1 MTVMKRTI
9 ACVGALLLAV
19 TLGSCGQ
26 SAAPEEVANYL
37 VEFQQPFV
45 GREARDAS
53 ELDAIVQNAL
63 EIAGDRESKIASDS
77 EEGEQAK
84 RMNNKFD
91 MANDAY
97 KKGDYAEAQRLYEAV
112 LENVHGHYGANVNLT
127 LALLQQNKN
136 DEALAQALAC
146 CHTFPEEPEP
156 LLNVQVAGA
165 ACGFH
170 VDDVEAAA
178 DNVLQD
184 AGSSLEALRAEL
196 TDEYDNFYIYNQVW
210 DRIETD
216 LHVQAEGDEG
226 EDGEAS
232 APEKPEYATYTALG
246 VDLAVLGDELVDDS
260 DVAALDAYYHAVGLQ
275 LGFEAD
281 PSLIEPVHTMP
292 YVAVDSDLCTI
303 RVVEITNDNPGDE
316 RGLVFEIENKT
327 DDTTFALGRGKV
339 WIVNG
344 IESTPQMEQTWVQ
357 AGETK
362 DVFLKPGYSGPDEVT
377 SLAGTIVISSKE
389 KNTVLEVYPISWA
402 AAEEAAESE

>member
-1 MTVMKRTI
+1 MTVMKKTI

-19 TLGSCGQ
+19 TLSSCGQ
-26 SAAPEEVANYL
+26 PAAPEEVANYL
-37 VEFQQPFV
+37 VEFEQPFV

-63 EIAGDRESKIASDS
+63 EIAADRESKIASDS

-84 RMNNKFD
+84 RMNKKFD

-97 KKGDYAEAQRLYEAV
+97 KEGDYPEAQRLYEAV
-112 LENVHGHYGANVNLT
+112 IENVHGHYGANVNLT

-170 VDDVEAAA
+170 VDDVEAAV
-178 DNVLQD
+178 DTVLQD
-184 AGSSLEALRAEL
+184 AGSSFETLRAEL

-216 LHVQAEGDEG
+216 LHVQAEGDKG
-226 EDGEAS
+226 EDAEATTP
-232 APEKPEYATYTALG
+232 ANPDYATYTALG
-246 VDLAVLGDELVDDS
+246 VDLAALGDELVDDS

-303 RVVEITNDNPGDE
+303 RLVEITNNSPGEE
-316 RGLVFEIENKT
+316 RGLLFEITNKT
-327 DDTTFALGRGKV
+327 EDTTFSLGRGKV

-344 IESTPQMEQTWVQ
+344 TESTPRMEQTWVM

-362 DVFLKPGYSGPDEVT
+362 DIVLKPGYSGQDEVT
-377 SLAGTIVISSKE
+377 SLAGTIVVKIGRA
-389 KNTVLEVYPISWA
+389 NV
-402 AAEEAAESE
+402 

>member
-1 MTVMKRTI
+1 
-9 ACVGALLLAV
+9 
-19 TLGSCGQ
+19 
-26 SAAPEEVANYL
+26 
-37 VEFQQPFV
+37 
-45 GREARDAS
+45 
-53 ELDAIVQNAL
+53 
-63 EIAGDRESKIASDS
+63 
-77 EEGEQAK
+77 
-84 RMNNKFD
+84 
-91 MANDAY
+91 
-97 KKGDYAEAQRLYEAV
+97 
-112 LENVHGHYGANVNLT
+112 
-127 LALLQQNKN
+127 
-136 DEALAQALAC
+136 
-146 CHTFPEEPEP
+146 
-156 LLNVQVAGA
+156 VQVAGA

-184 AGSSLEALRAEL
+184 AGSSLETLRTEL

-210 DRIETD
+210 DRIETV

-226 EDGEAS
+226 DAEAA
-232 APEKPEYATYTALG
+232 APEKPEYATFTALG

-303 RVVEITNDNPGDE
+303 RVLEITNDNPGEE
-316 RGLVFEIENKT
+316 RRLVFEIENKT

-344 IESTPQMEQTWVQ
+344 TELTPQMEQTWVQ

-362 DVFLKPGYSGPDEVT
+362 DVVLKPGYSGPDEVT
-377 SLAGTIVISSKE
+377 SLAGTIVVSSKE

>member
-1 MTVMKRTI
+1 MTVIKRTI

-77 EEGEQAK
+77 EEAEQAK

-184 AGSSLEALRAEL
+184 AGSSLETLREEL

-226 EDGEAS
+226 DAEAAAS
-232 APEKPEYATYTALG
+232 EKPEYATFTALG

-303 RVVEITNDNPGDE
+303 RVLEITNDKPGEE

-327 DDTTFALGRGKV
+327 DDTTFSLGRGKV

-344 IESTPQMEQTWVQ
+344 TELTPQMEQTWVQ

-362 DVFLKPGYSGPDEVT
+362 DVVLKPGYSGQDEVT

>member
-1 MTVMKRTI
+1 MSVMRRTI

-26 SAAPEEVANYL
+26 AAAPEEVANYL
-37 VEFQQPFV
+37 VEFEQPFV

-53 ELDAIVQNAL
+53 ELEGIVQNAL

-77 EEGEQAK
+77 EEAEQAK
-84 RMNNKFD
+84 RMNKKFD

-170 VDDVEAAA
+170 TTDVEVAV
-178 DNVLQD
+178 DNVLHD
-184 AGSSLEALRAEL
+184 AGSSFETLRGEL
-196 TDEYDNFYIYNQVW
+196 NDEYNNFYIYNQVW
-210 DRIETD
+210 DHIETD
-216 LHVQAEGDEG
+216 LHVQEEGG
-226 EDGEAS
+226 EDENAEAS
-232 APEKPEYATYTALG
+232 VLEKPEYATFTALG

-303 RVVEITNDNPGDE
+303 RILEITNDKPGEE
-316 RGLVFEIENKT
+316 RGLVFEITNKT

-344 IESTPQMEQTWVQ
+344 TELTPQMEQTWVQ

-362 DVFLKPGYSGPDEVT
+362 DVVLKPGYSGQDEVT
-377 SLAGTIVISSKE
+377 SLAGTIVVSSKE
-389 KNTVLEVYPISWA
+389 QNTVLEVYPISWA
-402 AAEEAAESE
+402 AAEEATESE